1 MDNPKTVSREDADG
15 YKYSQVDEIS
25 EMVKELDQGVHTLMY
40 GAILSSIK
48 QKMEYQSVLS
58 GLCVTY
64 VNIAALG
71 MIFAMY
77 MLTQAQEKG
86 GSVWVLFGASVGFAI
101 SCAIRAYQYH
111 KDCVEIQSVLEFEMS
126 LMEKE
131 D

>member
-1 MDNPKTVSREDADG
+1 MDNPKTVSKENADG
-15 YKYSQVDEIS
+15 YEVESMNSLVER
-25 EMVKELDQGVHTLMY
+25 VKELEQGVHTLMY
-40 GAILSSIK
+40 GAILSNIK

-64 VNIAALG
+64 ANIAALG

-86 GSVWVLFGASVGFAI
+86 GSVWVLFGASIGFAI

-111 KDCVEIQSVLEFEMS
+111 KDCVEIESILEFEMS
-126 LMEKE
+126 MMEKE

>member
-1 MDNPKTVSREDADG
+1 MDNPKTVSREDVDS
-15 YKYSQVDEIS
+15 YENIQVGDLRER
-25 EMVKELDQGVHTLMY
+25 VKELDQGVHALMY
-40 GAILSSIK
+40 GAILSNIK
-48 QKMEYQSVLS
+48 QKIEYQSVLS

-71 MIFAMY
+71 VIFAMY

-86 GSVWVLFGASVGFAI
+86 GSVWVLFGASIGFTI

-111 KDCVEIQSVLEFEMS
+111 KDCVEIESILEFEMS
-126 LMEKE
+126 MMEKE